1 MRLQLYIGNKNY
13 SSWSLCAWLVLRH
26 LGLPFEEKMVSVSG
40 HEYNPALHHI
50 SGNARVPCLHEGGF
64 QIWDSLAIALHLA
77 ERHPQLWPADA
88 RARDR
93 ARSIVME
100 MHSGF
105 GHLREAM
112 PFNLKFKLTGKTPT
126 TEVQRDI
133 DRIVEIWTEART
145 QFASNEGPYL
155 FGRFSIADAA
165 YASTA
170 FRFHTYHVPL
180 SPAALSYSEALLRHP
195 AMQAWYAAALQET
208 EVQPQLDARARE
220 SGEPRDD

>member
-13 SSWSLCAWLVLRH
+13 SSWSLRAWLVLRH
-26 LGLPFEEKMVSVSG
+26 LGLPFEEKLIPVSG
-40 HEYNPALHHI
+40 REYNPALHHI

-77 ERHPQLWPADA
+77 ERHPQLWPMDA

-93 ARSIVME
+93 ARSVSLE

-112 PFNLKFKLTGKTPT
+112 PFNLKLKLTGKTPT
-126 TEVQRDI
+126 AEVQRDI
-133 DRIVEIWTEART
+133 DRIAEIWTEART

-155 FGRFSIADAA
+155 FGQFSIADAMHA
-165 YASTA
+165 PMA
-170 FRFHTYHVPL
+170 FRFHTYNVPL
-180 SPAALSYSEALLRHP
+180 PPTALAYCEALLNHP
-195 AMQAWYAAALQET
+195 AMREWYEDALRET
-208 EVQPQLDARARE
+208 ETHAQLDAQAGKFGGPRE
-220 SGEPRDD
+220 D